1 MEPSSASQTRK
12 DGDVRMSHFSVG
24 VICESLNDV
33 ERLLAPY
40 DENIEVEQYVSRT
53 KAEIIEEGKNVKRR
67 LLADDKDE
75 YTSDEWALKYLSAE
89 TDEDFYNAERY
100 ADSEYDKD
108 GNELTTYNPKSKWD
122 WYSIGGRWSGELRLK
137 EEDEDRYSY
146 CDGAK
151 IKDIDFSPDKEKY
164 DECYKWWKE
173 KVEGSD
179 EEWDSFYKKSYFTER
194 YRDAEEY
201 ATRSARFTTF
211 ALVTPDGEWHE
222 QGEMGWFGC
231 STETPEEAR
240 EWDEQY
246 ISFIENADPEYYFV
260 MVDCHI

>member
-1 MEPSSASQTRK
+1 
-12 DGDVRMSHFSVG
+12 MSHFSVG
-24 VICESLNDV
+24 VICKSLEDIT
-33 ERLLAPY
+33 ELLAPY
-40 DENIEVEQYVSRT
+40 DENLKVESYIGRT
-53 KAEIIEEGKNVKRR
+53 KAQMIEDGRKTKEYYQTSSG
-67 LLADDKDE
+67 DDYEDYMKP
-75 YTSDEWALKYLSAE
+75 YLSAT
-89 TDEDFYNAERY
+89 TDEEFYNLEKYEDAK
-100 ADSEYDKD
+100 YDNE
-108 GNELTTYNPKSKWD
+108 GNELSTYNPKSKWD

-164 DECYKWWKE
+164 DKCYKWWKE

-179 EEWDSFYKKSYFTER
+179 EEWDEFYKKSYFTER

-201 ATRSARFTTF
+201 ATRSAQFTTF
-211 ALVTPDGEWHE
+211 ALVTPDGVWHE
-222 QGEMGWFGC
+222 CGEMGWFGC
-231 STETPEEAR
+231 SSDTPDEAR

-246 ISFIENADPEYYFV
+246 MSFIENADPEYYFV

>member
-1 MEPSSASQTRK
+1 
-12 DGDVRMSHFSVG
+12 MSHFSVG
-24 VICESLNDV
+24 VICKSPSAVD
-33 ERLLAPY
+33 RLLAPY

-53 KAEIIEEGKNVKRR
+53 KAEIIEEGKECQRR
-67 LLADDKDE
+67 LLADGKDE
-75 YTSDEWALKYLSAE
+75 HTSDEWALKYLNAE

-100 ADSEYDKD
+100 ADSEYDED

-122 WYSIGGRWSGELRLK
+122 WYSIGGRWSCELKIRITEENGLGEYA
-137 EEDEDRYSY
+137 ESDQDEFVY
-146 CDGAK
+146 GNVAK
-151 IKDIDFSPDKEKY
+151 IKDIDFSPNAERY
-164 DECYKWWKE
+164 NECYQWWKDN
-173 KVEGSD
+173 VEAPD
-179 EEWDSFYKKSYFTER
+179 EEWDELYKKEYFTKR

-201 ATRSARFTTF
+201 ATRNASFATF

-231 STETPEEAR
+231 SSETPEEAR

-246 ISFIENADPEYYFV
+246 ASFIENANPEHYFV

>member
-1 MEPSSASQTRK
+1 
-12 DGDVRMSHFSVG
+12 MSHFSVG
-24 VICESLNDV
+24 VICKSLEDIT
-33 ERLLAPY
+33 ELLAPY
-40 DENIEVEQYVSRT
+40 DENLEVESYIGRT
-53 KAEIIEEGKNVKRR
+53 RAQMIEDGRKTKEYYQTSSG
-67 LLADDKDE
+67 DDYEDYMKP
-75 YTSDEWALKYLSAE
+75 YLSAT
-89 TDEDFYNAERY
+89 TDEEFYNLEKYEDAK
-100 ADSEYDKD
+100 YDNE
-108 GNELTTYNPKSKWD
+108 GNELSTYNPKSKWD

-179 EEWDSFYKKSYFTER
+179 EEWDEFYKKSYFTER

-201 ATRSARFTTF
+201 ATRSASFTTF

-222 QGEMGWFGC
+222 QGKMGWFGF
-231 STETPEEAR
+231 SSDSPDEAR
-240 EWDEQY
+240 AWDEQY
-246 ISFIENADPEYYFV
+246 MSFIENADPEYYFV